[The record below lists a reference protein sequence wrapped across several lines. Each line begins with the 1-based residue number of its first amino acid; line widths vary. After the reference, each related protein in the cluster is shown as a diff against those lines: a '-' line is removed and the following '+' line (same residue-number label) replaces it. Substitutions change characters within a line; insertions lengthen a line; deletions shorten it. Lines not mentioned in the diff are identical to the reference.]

1 MTAITDTLGTPTV
14 MLDVVLSAMLGA
26 YRQTGAA

>member
-1 MTAITDTLGTPTV
+1 MTDALGTAIV